1 MALKKVFGD
10 HGPGDLQCR
19 KLGRWSFP
27 YATTELTCNSI
38 FFGTIRLES
47 GHWIV
52 VTSGHVHSVFSGR
65 RGSVNINRVI
75 RDLYEEK
82 KRLDQVIA
90 SLEEMQR
97 NASAKQDQ
105 TPRKKRG
112 RKSMDDQARQEV
124 SERMKKYWATRRA
137 GRD

>member
-1 MALKKVFGD
+1 M
-10 HGPGDLQCR
+10 
-19 KLGRWSFP
+19 
-27 YATTELTCNSI
+27 
-38 FFGTIRLES
+38 
-47 GHWIV
+47 
-52 VTSGHVHSVFSGR
+52 
-65 RGSVNINRVI
+65 NINRVI

-124 SERMKKYWATRRA
+124 SERMKKYWAARRA
-137 GRD
+137 ERT